1 MENVN
6 TGYVPT
12 ADSIVEDTITEL
24 EIAQTSF
31 EYIWERWFSSLNKPD
46 GWDNNY
52 PIVSAALSAHKILVD
67 RILDDLMSA
76 YGMGREYRLK
86 EMKVLLEASA
96 EVLK

>member
-6 TGYVPT
+6 TGYKPT
-12 ADSIVEDTITEL
+12 VDSVVEDAITEL

-31 EYIWERWFSSLNKPD
+31 EYIWERWFSSLNAPA
-46 GWDNNY
+46 GWYNNY
-52 PIVSAALSAHKILVD
+52 PIVAAALSAHKILVD

-76 YGMGREYRLK
+76 YSMGREYRLA
-86 EMKVLLEASA
+86 EMKVLLEANA

>member
-12 ADSIVEDTITEL
+12 ADSIVEDAITEL
-24 EIAQTSF
+24 EIAQTNF
-31 EYIWERWFSSLNKPD
+31 EYIWERWFSSLNAPA

-52 PIVSAALSAHKILVD
+52 PIVAAALTAHKILMD
-67 RILDDLMSA
+67 RIIDDLMAA